1 MNRTFPSLA
10 IVETILKNLSANQ
23 ETNPRKRETE
33 TDRQRERERE
43 RERDRERQRETER
56 EREREREG
64 KIGNQRI
71 TRQGKRAGMTEN
83 GQASLPGLLSFD
95 N

>member
-1 MNRTFPSLA
+1 MFKDSLCARAEERRTL
-10 IVETILKNLSANQ
+10 
-23 ETNPRKRETE
+23 
-33 TDRQRERERE
+33 DRQRERESESESERERERE
-43 RERDRERQRETER
+43 RERE
-56 EREREREG
+56 
-64 KIGNQRI
+64 IGNQRI